1 MACNDMF
8 HGNPYGDIPNERRI
22 HLNLLGGRFLLHGIG
37 PKTISKNEIVLTPL
51 FILDGIL

>member
-1 MACNDMF
+1 MF